1 MGQQANWSN
10 LGKNETNAIAVEIEW
25 KWYVWKKKK
34 LTELDDWS
42 DEAEEEKLW
51 LMQYVYS
58 GISKEW
64 HLELRQGF

>member
-1 MGQQANWSN
+1 M
-10 LGKNETNAIAVEIEW
+10 EMVC
-25 KWYVWKKKK
+25 VKKKK